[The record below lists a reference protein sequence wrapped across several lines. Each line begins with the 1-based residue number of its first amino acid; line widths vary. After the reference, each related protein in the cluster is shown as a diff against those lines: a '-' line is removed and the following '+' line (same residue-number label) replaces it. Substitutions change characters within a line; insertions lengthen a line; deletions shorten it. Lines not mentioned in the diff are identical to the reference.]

1 MKTSRTIGVMAAV
14 AIAATAVTGATIAI
28 AADDTAPREARVGAD
43 HRAGSDGHGPRGQ
56 DSAGHGPAAHGQG
69 GHGPR
74 AEGRLLH
81 GESVAETDDGTY
93 VTSRMQVGEVTAAST
108 TSLTVVSADGF
119 TATYQ
124 LVDETNLRR
133 NHTTD
138 APPQVGDIV
147 RVHATVTGAT
157 VTADAVMALSADKA
171 AEMDDHRA
179 EMGERRGGPR
189 V

>member
-1 MKTSRTIGVMAAV
+1 MPTSLPDPNLRQTVVAHSRRTMEMVTETEIGTGRGVHMKT
-14 AIAATAVTGATIAI
+14 
-28 AADDTAPREARVGAD
+28 
-43 HRAGSDGHGPRGQ
+43 
-56 DSAGHGPAAHGQG
+56 
-69 GHGPR
+69 
-74 AEGRLLH
+74 
-81 GESVAETDDGTY
+81 
-93 VTSRMQVGEVTAAST
+93 AST

-124 LVDETNLRR
+124 LVDDTNLRR

-157 VTADAVMALSADKA
+157 VTADVIMALSADTA
-171 AEMDDHRA
+171 TEMDEHRG

-189 V
+189 T